1 MEKWSERRFA
11 PDSTEH
17 RRIPDERDYEIVT
30 VVGELLQRRSRSA
43 VVRDGPRC
51 WCVNSV
57 NSVIAG
63 GGFGQGKEPRL
74 RPYCCKTRLGESTL
88 RRGGGGGG
96 KEGGRF

>member
-1 MEKWSERRFA
+1 MVEAWSGEWRDGVKDGLRQPA
-11 PDSTEH
+11 RNPGGSQS
-17 RRIPDERDYEIVT
+17 PDERDYEIVT

-63 GGFGQGKEPRL
+63 AGL
-74 RPYCCKTRLGESTL
+74 
-88 RRGGGGGG
+88 
-96 KEGGRF
+96 